1 MRSLYIAI
9 LIVAAVGLIGY
20 GVMRS
25 SNNNTDQV
33 SMMESEKMDKDVMTN
48 GNLSNEDKMMDDKAS
63 DDSMMKDDAQKDSMS
78 DDSMMKA
85 GEYRDYDP
93 SLLSRAD
100 SGKVVLFFH
109 ASWCPTCKVLNS
121 ALNASLSDIPEDVT
135 ILKVDYDSSTELKK
149 KYGITYQHTLVQVDS
164 RGNQLTKWNGGSDL
178 NSILTKLQ

>member
-33 SMMESEKMDKDVMTN
+33 SMMESENMDKDIVTN
-48 GNLSNEDKMMDDKAS
+48 DSMSNEDKMMDDKAS
-63 DDSMMKDDAQKDSMS
+63 DDSMMK
-78 DDSMMKA
+78 A
-85 GEYRDYDP
+85 GEYRDYDA

-121 ALNASLSDIPEDVT
+121 VLNASLSDIPEDVT

-164 RGNQLTKWNGGSDL
+164 RGNQLTKWSGGSDL
-178 NSILTKLQ
+178 DSILTKLQ